1 MTKGF
6 YEIYKNEINKII
18 KDENT
23 ESVFLV
29 GSSKEISLDKEN
41 VKLNDIDI
49 FVFVEKGNMQIREIK
64 NIDGIEFD
72 INYFSKEGVKKLID
86 SKEYFFL
93 KEMSQPKIIYD
104 KTKKN
109 IDIINLCKVKFKEGP
124 KKLSQEEKC
133 YIKSDIKSKIDRLKN
148 KDEIEEFE
156 YEFLANLY
164 LKDIIVGYFSINN
177 KWIPKDKNLFKELR
191 VENLELFNLIQN
203 IKINYKYEDLLNIY
217 EYIFKNIEMSKNIKI
232 TY

>member
-49 FVFVEKGNMQIREIK
+49 FVFVEKGDMQIREIK
-64 NIDGIEFD
+64 NIEGIEFD
-72 INYFSKEGVKKLID
+72 INYFSKEGIKKLID

-104 KTKKN
+104 KTKKT
-109 IDIINLCKVKFKEGP
+109 IEIINLCKVKFKEGP
-124 KKLSQEEKC
+124 KELSQEEKY

-191 VENLELFNLIQN
+191 LENLDLFNLIQK
-203 IKINYKYEDLLNIY
+203 IKINYKYEDLLNVY
-217 EYIFKNIEMSKNIKI
+217 EYIFKNIGISKNIKI

>member
-6 YEIYKNEINKII
+6 YEIYKNEINRII

-29 GSSKEISLDKEN
+29 GSSKQISLDKEN

-49 FVFVEKGNMQIREIK
+49 FVFIEKGNMQIREIK

-109 IDIINLCKVKFKEGP
+109 IDIINLCKEKFKEGP
-124 KKLSQEEKC
+124 KKLSQEEKY

-177 KWIPKDKNLFKELR
+177 KWVPKDKNLFKELKI
-191 VENLELFNLIQN
+191 ENLELFNLMQK
-203 IKINYKYEDLLNIY
+203 IKINYKYEDLLNVY
-217 EYIFKNIEMSKNIKI
+217 EYIFKNIGISKNIRI

>member
-1 MTKGF
+1 MTKGV
-6 YEIYKNEINKII
+6 YEIYKKEINKII

-29 GSSKEISLDKEN
+29 GSSKEISLDKEH

-49 FVFVEKGNMQIREIK
+49 FVFVEKGDMQIREIK

-72 INYFSKEGVKKLID
+72 INYFSKEGIKKLID
-86 SKEYFFL
+86 CKEYFFL

-124 KKLSQEEKC
+124 KELSKEEKY

-148 KDEIEEFE
+148 KDEIEKFE
-156 YEFLANLY
+156 YEFLTNLY

-191 VENLELFNLIQN
+191 VENLQLFNLIQK
-203 IKINYKYEDLLNIY
+203 IKINYNYEDLLNVY
-217 EYIFKNIEMSKNIKI
+217 EYIFKNIEISKNIRI